1 MGRPSARELLDRC
14 ARGPETPAWGEL
26 VHRYGPAIE
35 AGVRR
40 ALRRSGH
47 DDADLDRIE
56 DLTQECYCRLLEAR
70 GRRLRSFR
78 GSAEAELR
86 TWLRSVAERS
96 SLDRLRSAAAD
107 KRGRSRLR
115 PVPDR
120 RDNPLLAGPEASPER
135 RLLGRERLRLAT
147 RRWRAL
153 VRSDREA
160 RVVRMVF
167 LAGLT
172 SREIAEASGGTLTP
186 SSVDTVVFRFRRRLE
201 AEGLPIPS
209 RCV

>member
-1 MGRPSARELLDRC
+1 MGRPSARELLDHC
-14 ARGPETPAWGEL
+14 ARGPETPAWGEF

-35 AGVRR
+35 SGVRR
-40 ALRRSGH
+40 ALRRAGF
-47 DDADLDRIE
+47 DQADLDRVE
-56 DLTQECYCRLLEAR
+56 DLTQECYCRLIEAR

-86 TWLRSVAERS
+86 VWLRSVAERS
-96 SLDRLRSAAAD
+96 SLDRLRAARAD
-107 KRGRSRLR
+107 KRGRSLLR
-115 PVPDR
+115 PAFER
-120 RDNPLLAGPEASPER
+120 REKPLLADPVASPER

-172 SREIAEASGGTLTP
+172 SREIAEASGGALTP
-186 SSVDTVVFRFRRRLE
+186 SSVDSVVFRFRRRLE
-201 AEGLPIPS
+201 AEGLPIPV
-209 RCV
+209 RG